1 MEITLQFHT
10 AVGVTFE
17 ITTHLVS
24 TALHISSVM
33 LFYFALGDSGFTF
46 MEF

>member
-1 MEITLQFHT
+1 MEITLHFHI

-17 ITTHLVS
+17 ITTHLVP
-24 TALHISSVM
+24 TALHLNSVM

-46 MEF
+46 REF